1 MYVSVSVWAFV
12 YTVLKIRIFVCSSS
26 FIACLGFRR
35 CSLSVSA
42 VSLSSCSVH
51 RSSAMASSPYFL
63 SEASPRRPASNGPR
77 SAQIRS
83 GPPPP
88 SPSLHHRNASV
99 SPSETP
105 FPGFQTPARDAGL
118 RPVEN
123 SAFSARP
130 ERSPSFG
137 RTADYG
143 YGEGGGGGYG
153 GGGAGGTGGKLRS
166 AKKQTKKTPYERP
179 PTGRH
184 ATAGGSASI
193 ASASSGGSSIASKIR
208 DSASRLI
215 TSSASYLFA
224 SLFKRRP
231 LALRSKG
238 DSQQGAEIFS
248 SSLYCFL
255 YFLWNLSEHS
265 PDAEKS
271 ESLGT
276 CQKYRVP
283 TVWLLD

>member
-1 MYVSVSVWAFV
+1 
-12 YTVLKIRIFVCSSS
+12 
-26 FIACLGFRR
+26 
-35 CSLSVSA
+35 
-42 VSLSSCSVH
+42 
-51 RSSAMASSPYFL
+51 MASSPYFL
-63 SEASPRRPASNGPR
+63 SESSPRPSSNGPR

-88 SPSLHHRNASV
+88 SPPPTSLHPHSHHHHHRNASV
-99 SPSETP
+99 SLSEMP

-118 RPVEN
+118 RPIEN
-123 SAFSARP
+123 SAFSSRP

-137 RTADYG
+137 RTPEYG
-143 YGEGGGGGYG
+143 YGEGGGAYG

-166 AKKQTKKTPYERP
+166 AKKQTKRTPYERP

-215 TSSASYLFA
+215 TSSASYLYA
-224 SLFKRRP
+224 SLFKSRP

-238 DSQQGAEIFS
+238 DSQKGDILFFLSLSLSLSLVFCILFGISKHFLQMQRAQNAEELARKI
-248 SSLYCFL
+248 
-255 YFLWNLSEHS
+255 E
-265 PDAEKS
+265 
-271 ESLGT
+271 G
-276 CQKYRVP
+276 
-283 TVWLLD
+283 